1 MKSVGAMYMNEKE
14 ITVMEIKG
22 LLKGLNR
29 MVSSIEFNLGFDNI
43 DNLEVEL
50 GYLRNIL
57 DAIESKV
64 NTDENQDK
72 TKNKKDKIEWDYD
85 LDAREL

>member
-29 MVSSIEFNLGFDNI
+29 MVLSIELNLGFDNI